1 MQEWIE
7 ILLRTLSLFILVL
20 FSARI
25 LGKKN
30 MASVT
35 PFTFMSYI
43 VIAVIS
49 ALISTKLLKTLLL
62 VLLL

>member
-25 LGKKN
+25 LGKN
-30 MASVT
+30 MESVT